1 MTGFTGTAYNAWPTG
16 DTPRFPD
23 DGSSPSTTWRF
34 DFDAFAQDPGYI
46 AYQEELRDLIFHTAT
61 NAAPSPE
68 ATADTPT
75 SPDITGTNTAGG
87 GGVLLA
93 LADDDTTAD
102 VPPPAPDSVDEPAS
116 PRQHARALQRLTAA
130 VLSQGR
136 RFEYLQNYVGQV
148 APWLDMFDSGS
159 RVFGVEV
166 PVLARAS
173 PALLYAVLALSAR
186 QIERQGAG
194 AGAQGGTTS
203 AGAAAA
209 EDGGGGGRR
218 ATEAGGASARHCSYA
233 DSLELYQ
240 EAIRLLRPLLQARD
254 TLSVPI
260 CTVLCVMEMM
270 SASAQDWRKH
280 LEGCAAL
287 FDAFHVHGFSGGLFQ
302 AVFWCY
308 ARMGELACFPIFYL

>member
-1 MTGFTGTAYNAWPTG
+1 MSGFTGTAYNAWPAG

-68 ATADTPT
+68 AAAATPP
-75 SPDITGTNTAGG
+75 SPDATGANT
-87 GGVLLA
+87 VLLA

-102 VPPPAPDSVDEPAS
+102 VRVPAPSSAGEPAS

-186 QIERQGAG
+186 QIERRGAG
-194 AGAQGGTTS
+194 AGARGATTS
-203 AGAAAA
+203 AGTPAA
-209 EDGGGGGRR
+209 EAGGGGDRR
-218 ATEAGGASARHCSYA
+218 AAETGGTSVRHCSHA

-254 TLSVPI
+254 PLSVPI

-308 ARMGELACFPIFYL
+308 ARMGELTCFSSF